1 MIHPGLLGF
10 LLMCL
15 LVITIIVVKAVGIDK
30 DLFDNDNEN
39 D

>member
-15 LVITIIVVKAVGIDK
+15 LVITILVVKAVGIDK
-30 DLFDNDNEN
+30 DVFDNEEDDN
-39 D
+39 

>member
-30 DLFDNDNEN
+30 DLFDNEDEN
-39 D
+39 N